1 MEMDLDELIIISEIE
16 DELKGKDRGRG
27 NNNG

>member
-1 MEMDLDELIIISEIE
+1 MGMDLDELIIISEIE
-16 DELKGKDRGRG
+16 DELKGKGRGRG

>member
-1 MEMDLDELIIISEIE
+1 MGMDLDELIIISEIE